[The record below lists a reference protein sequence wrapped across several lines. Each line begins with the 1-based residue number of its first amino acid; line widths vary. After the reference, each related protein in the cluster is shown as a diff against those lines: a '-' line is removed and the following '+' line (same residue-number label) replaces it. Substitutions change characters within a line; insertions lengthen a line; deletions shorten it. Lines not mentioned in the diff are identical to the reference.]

1 MGSTFTKKNPQVKPS
16 LKSKTQAVAA
26 FQSKIQRVDNQEKS
40 SSEEKQPNKWK
51 RVNEVQSHNTDSTDN
66 DDRRNS
72 TPRLMMKET
81 FGLADESDNHNGDN
95 TDKSDDND
103 PTTDDK
109 TTDEEAVKQRSARI
123 IQRSF
128 RKHSSLT
135 NQHPIFVSP
144 KKENNRSF
152 NDNESSNENSYEQ
165 SFENFQLEIEETK
178 WLAEKQIETALMN
191 NGEFEPKT
199 LVMVSSNVCEP
210 EKLKN
215 ISQKNVDVVVFDF
228 AKSTLNDLLNSIA
241 LYLDEPVE
249 GTKLKSIAFV
259 LQGGPGYFYLCKQT
273 AVTIP
278 KITKNVELRVFFES
292 LGDMLSKL
300 DPDSCTIDFIVRDV
314 TREHSDY
321 NLIRSI
327 RKLLVPNKVSV
338 RTIPDISS
346 ASLEIVEKYFDNNAY
361 KLWTQQKYIK
371 TRK

>member
-1 MGSTFTKKNPQVKPS
+1 MGSAFTKKNPQIQPS
-16 LKSKTQAVAA
+16 LRAKTQAVSA
-26 FQSKIQRVDNQEKS
+26 FQSKVKPVESQDTNM
-40 SSEEKQPNKWK
+40 SEEKPNKWK
-51 RVNEVQSHNTDSTDN
+51 RVNEAQSRSIDSIDN
-66 DDRRNS
+66 NDRRDS
-72 TPRLMMKET
+72 TPRLKLKEK
-81 FGLADESDNHNGDN
+81 FGLSDNSNDNQENADESRENDSAADKN
-95 TDKSDDND
+95 TD
-103 PTTDDK
+103 
-109 TTDEEAVKQRSARI
+109 DEDVKQRSAKI

-128 RKHSSLT
+128 RKHSALT
-135 NQHPIFVSP
+135 SQHPILVSP
-144 KKENNRSF
+144 KNENNRSF
-152 NDNESSNENSYEQ
+152 NENESSKENSYEQ

-191 NGEFEPKT
+191 HGEFEPKT

-210 EKLKN
+210 RKLKD

-241 LYLDEPVE
+241 IYLDEPVE

-278 KITKNVELRVFFES
+278 KITKNIELRVFFES

-300 DPDSCTIDFIVRDV
+300 DPDSCTLDFIVRDV

-346 ASLEIVEKYFDNNAY
+346 ISLEMVEKYFDSNAY